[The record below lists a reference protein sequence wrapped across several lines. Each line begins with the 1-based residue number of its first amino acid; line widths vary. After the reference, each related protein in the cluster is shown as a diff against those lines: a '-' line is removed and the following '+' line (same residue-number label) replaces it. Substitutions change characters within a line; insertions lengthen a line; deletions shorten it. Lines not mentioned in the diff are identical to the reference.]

1 MERDGVVR
9 VRVGQRVEIDQ
20 VGEGTVTE
28 VAGSEIEVA
37 VSEVETYRVS
47 ADQLVDA
54 DELMQ

>member
-1 MERDGVVR
+1 MDQKD

-20 VGEGTVTE
+20 VGEGTVTG

-47 ADQLVDA
+47 ADQLVDG
-54 DELMQ
+54 DHSLQ